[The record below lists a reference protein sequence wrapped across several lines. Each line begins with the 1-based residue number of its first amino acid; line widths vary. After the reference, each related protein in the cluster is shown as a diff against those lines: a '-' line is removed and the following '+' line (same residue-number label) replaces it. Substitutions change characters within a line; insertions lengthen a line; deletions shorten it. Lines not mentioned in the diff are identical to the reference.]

1 MAIKILGNTII
12 DDDQNINSAGTA
24 KFKVASA
31 NGVEVQTIGGNEG
44 TKFPFVGKNTS
55 GTTTFSVDGDGNVT
69 ANAFIGDGSNLTGI
83 SRITNN
89 NQLTNGAGYITSSS
103 LPTHTSH
110 LTNDSG
116 YITNADGGNAG
127 LLDGYDS
134 TAFARHNTNA
144 TFNKIEFN
152 GVGSNS
158 GNSAHNYAIYQ
169 ESGAWS
175 NPYPD
180 LVIAYHTGIKIGAHP
195 NYNGT
200 RFYNDAPGHSSSM
213 LMSVGDG
220 DGNVRVTN
228 TLYVG
233 GNSVWHQGNDGSG
246 SGLDADLLDGIDSS
260 QFLRSDA
267 ADTSSQRISFQANAT
282 NNWDTIATSG
292 GSQGSIEVYNTGAG
306 NDAFMSFHTAGDY
319 AIYFG
324 LDADTNDL
332 SVGGWSMGANK
343 YRVWHAG
350 NDGSGSGLDADLLD
364 GQQGSYYSNYNNLS
378 NKPSIPT
385 HTSHLTNNSGFLT
398 SIPSTVVQYNAWGNV
413 NISGIIQGKSFRC
426 RAGENG
432 AVQNTFNIEWSPG
445 RNGRLWIGT
454 TDVGQIYLSS
464 DYRLKRNITPMSN
477 GALDR
482 IKMVNPVSYQWD
494 DFERDGV
501 ELSSASEEIN
511 EGFIAHELQ
520 QIIPS
525 AVDGEKDDPIT
536 IQSLKP
542 DAIMAVAVK
551 AIQELSAKND
561 ALEARIAQLESN

>member
-89 NQLTNGAGYITSSS
+89 NQLTNGAGYITS
-103 LPTHTSH
+103 
-110 LTNDSG
+110 
-116 YITNADGGNAG
+116 ADGGNAAT
-127 LLDGYDS
+127 LDGQQGSYYS
-134 TAFARHNTNA
+134 NYNNLSNKPSLATLGYTGATNA
-144 TFNKIEFN
+144 DRTGSTPTFTDVYNNGWFRNNQANEGLYNQATGAYFYAQAGNGVWNLTGNSQNTSTSLIFRGSHLGNVEGWLHADGANYFGFLNDAGQWALKQFKVDGYSPNLWFAESGNESWTGNPSNDEGKIEYH
-152 GVGSNS
+152 SNRFYI
-158 GNSAHNYAIYQ
+158 A
-169 ESGAWS
+169 SGANS
-175 NPYPD
+175 TE
-180 LVIAYHTGIKIGAHP
+180 VV
-195 NYNGT
+195 
-200 RFYNDAPGHSSSM
+200 RFRRSSTD
-213 LMSVGDG
+213 VGYVTN
-220 DGNVRVTN
+220 DGNMY
-228 TLYVG
+228 L
-233 GNSVWHQGNDGSG
+233 
-246 SGLDADLLDGIDSS
+246 
-260 QFLRSDA
+260 
-267 ADTSSQRISFQANAT
+267 TSSNHK
-282 NNWDTIATSG
+282 
-292 GSQGSIEVYNTGAG
+292 VY
-306 NDAFMSFHTAGDY
+306 
-319 AIYFG
+319 
-324 LDADTNDL
+324 
-332 SVGGWSMGANK
+332 
-343 YRVWHAG
+343 HAG

-364 GQQGSYYSNYNNLS
+364 GQHGSHYLNYNNLS

-432 AVQNTFNIEWSPG
+432 AVKNTFNIEWSPG

>member
-55 GTTTFSVDGDGNVT
+55 GTTTFSVDGDGNVA

-89 NQLTNGAGYITSSS
+89 NQLTNGAGYITS
-103 LPTHTSH
+103 
-110 LTNDSG
+110 
-116 YITNADGGNAG
+116 ADGGNA
-127 LLDGYDS
+127 
-134 TAFARHNTNA
+134 A
-144 TFNKIEFN
+144 T
-152 GVGSNS
+152 
-158 GNSAHNYAIYQ
+158 
-169 ESGAWS
+169 
-175 NPYPD
+175 
-180 LVIAYHTGIKIGAHP
+180 
-195 NYNGT
+195 
-200 RFYNDAPGHSSSM
+200 
-213 LMSVGDG
+213 
-220 DGNVRVTN
+220 
-228 TLYVG
+228 
-233 GNSVWHQGNDGSG
+233 
-246 SGLDADLLDGIDSS
+246 
-260 QFLRSDA
+260 
-267 ADTSSQRISFQANAT
+267 
-282 NNWDTIATSG
+282 
-292 GSQGSIEVYNTGAG
+292 
-306 NDAFMSFHTAGDY
+306 
-319 AIYFG
+319 
-324 LDADTNDL
+324 
-332 SVGGWSMGANK
+332 
-343 YRVWHAG
+343 
-350 NDGSGSGLDADLLD
+350 LD

-432 AVQNTFNIEWSPG
+432 AVKNTFNIEWSPG

-501 ELSSASEEIN
+501 ELSTASEEIN

>member
-246 SGLDADLLDGIDSS
+246 SGLDADLLDG
-260 QFLRSDA
+260 
-267 ADTSSQRISFQANAT
+267 
-282 NNWDTIATSG
+282 
-292 GSQGSIEVYNTGAG
+292 
-306 NDAFMSFHTAGDY
+306 
-319 AIYFG
+319 
-324 LDADTNDL
+324 
-332 SVGGWSMGANK
+332 
-343 YRVWHAG
+343 
-350 NDGSGSGLDADLLD
+350 
-364 GQQGSYYSNYNNLS
+364 QQGSYYSNYNNLS

-385 HTSHLTNNSGFLT
+385 HTSDLTNNSGFLT

-445 RNGRLWIGT
+445 RHGRLWIGT

-501 ELSSASEEIN
+501 ELSTASEEIN